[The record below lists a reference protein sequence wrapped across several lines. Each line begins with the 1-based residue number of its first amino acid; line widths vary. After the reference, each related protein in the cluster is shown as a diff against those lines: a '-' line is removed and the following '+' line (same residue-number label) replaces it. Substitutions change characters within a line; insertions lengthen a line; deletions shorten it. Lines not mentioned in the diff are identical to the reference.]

1 MKRRQNMKEAN
12 DDSRFPSG
20 TLLLVV
26 FIMYATSR
34 LSGGDIVKTVMY
46 TLIVF
51 GVIAILSVVRNIMD
65 SIFEDEL

>member
-1 MKRRQNMKEAN
+1 MKEAN

-51 GVIAILSVVRNIMD
+51 GVIAILSVVRNIID

>member
-1 MKRRQNMKEAN
+1 MKEAN

-65 SIFEDEL
+65 SIFED

>member
-1 MKRRQNMKEAN
+1 MKEAN
-12 DDSRFPSG
+12 DRFPSG

-26 FIMYATSR
+26 FIMYANSK

-51 GVIAILSVVRNIMD
+51 GVIAILSVVRNLMD

>member
-1 MKRRQNMKEAN
+1 MKEAN

>member
-1 MKRRQNMKEAN
+1 MKEAN
-12 DDSRFPSG
+12 DRFPSG

-26 FIMYATSR
+26 FIMYATSK

-51 GVIAILSVVRNIMD
+51 GVIAILSVVRNLMD
-65 SIFEDEL
+65 SIFED

>member
-1 MKRRQNMKEAN
+1 MKEAN

-51 GVIAILSVVRNIMD
+51 SVIAILSVVRNIMD

>member
-1 MKRRQNMKEAN
+1 MKEAN

-26 FIMYATSR
+26 FIMCATSR

>member
-1 MKRRQNMKEAN
+1 MKEAN

-20 TLLLVV
+20 TLLLAV
-26 FIMYATSR
+26 FIMYTTSK
-34 LSGGDIVKTVMY
+34 LSGGDIVKTAIW

-51 GVIAILSVVRNIMD
+51 GIIAILSVVRNLMD

>member
-1 MKRRQNMKEAN
+1 MKEAN

-26 FIMYATSR
+26 FIMYATAR

>member
-1 MKRRQNMKEAN
+1 MKEAN
-12 DDSRFPSG
+12 DRFPSG

-26 FIMYATSR
+26 FIMYATSK

-51 GVIAILSVVRNIMD
+51 VVIAILSVVRNLMD

>member
-1 MKRRQNMKEAN
+1 MKEAN
-12 DDSRFPSG
+12 DRFPSG

>member
-1 MKRRQNMKEAN
+1 MKEAN
-12 DDSRFPSG
+12 DRFPSG

-26 FIMYATSR
+26 FIMYATSK

-51 GVIAILSVVRNIMD
+51 GVIAILSVVRNLMD

>member
-1 MKRRQNMKEAN
+1 MKEAN
-12 DDSRFPSG
+12 DRFPSG

-26 FIMYATSR
+26 FIMYATSK
-34 LSGGDIVKTVMY
+34 LSGGDIVKTAIW

-51 GVIAILSVVRNIMD
+51 GIIAILSVVRNLMD